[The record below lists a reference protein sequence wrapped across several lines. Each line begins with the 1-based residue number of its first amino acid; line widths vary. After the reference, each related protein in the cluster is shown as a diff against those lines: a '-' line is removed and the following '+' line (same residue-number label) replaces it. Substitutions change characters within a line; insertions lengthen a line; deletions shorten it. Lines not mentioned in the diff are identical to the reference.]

1 MFGLI
6 NKPSAYSTQKEQ
18 KSKGRF
24 LQECSNSNASNR
36 LPESGLIE
44 IRPGL
49 SLFYLGKLS
58 NFFTQIIQHFIT
70 FSVHGT
76 FFAGDFFQWFT
87 STFKR

>member
-18 KSKGRF
+18 KSKVWF
-24 LQECSNSNASNR
+24 LKECNNIGVSNR
-36 LPESGLIE
+36 LPKLGLVVSK
-44 IRPGL
+44 PGL
-49 SLFYLGKLS
+49 RLFYLGKLS

-76 FFAGDFFQWFT
+76 FFAGDFFEWFA